1 MDSDLVRRA
10 LLACRL
16 LSMEPC
22 VGDAEEIAEHIWRR
36 HLENPKLYSAV
47 KSAVK
52 AAGSESAIIFTLE
65 PYNLLRKKCVLKCD
79 FFITFI
85 EIMTGLKEH
94 EDAG

>member
-47 KSAVK
+47 K
-52 AAGSESAIIFTLE
+52 AAGSESAIRFTLE

-79 FFITFI
+79 FVSTFI